1 MTEPYI
7 APRRRP
13 CRHCGEQIL
22 TIPVDD
28 KPVIIDA
35 FEWADGPIGQAV
47 ALGFSERYGDRARW
61 FHKARKPGEAIHR
74 LHECAVEGS
83 KAA

>member
-1 MTEPYI
+1 MIKPYI
-7 APRRRP
+7 APGRRP
-13 CRHCGEQIL
+13 CRCCGEQIL
-22 TIPVDD
+22 TVPVEG

-35 FEWADGPIGQAV
+35 YEWADGPIGRAV

-74 LHECAVEGS
+74 LHVCAVERS
-83 KAA
+83 RAA